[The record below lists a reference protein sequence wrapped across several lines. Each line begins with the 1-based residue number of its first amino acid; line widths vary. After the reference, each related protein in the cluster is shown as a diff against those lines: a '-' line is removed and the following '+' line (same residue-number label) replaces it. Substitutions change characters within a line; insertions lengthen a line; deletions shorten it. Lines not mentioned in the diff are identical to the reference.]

1 MVLQPVLSSLYFQ
14 GVLRVRKRATL
25 SVITV
30 SAIFGVCW
38 ITGLLIYVLSYYD
51 IFMFGDPSYA
61 IADTMFM
68 LNCAVNPFVYSLL
81 NERFREKLKGLIC
94 CKSSI
99 VNGTRSSREPYRI
112 GKPGSTPHS
121 AHSAGAGC
129 SSTLSMDQSGSSML

>member
-1 MVLQPVLSSLYFQ
+1 M
-14 GVLRVRKRATL
+14 RVRKRATL

-38 ITGLLIYVLSYYD
+38 ITGLLVYVLSYYD
-51 IFMFGDPSYA
+51 IYMFGPPSYA

-68 LNCAVNPFVYSLL
+68 FNSAVNPFVYSLL
-81 NERFREKLKGLIC
+81 NERFREKLKGMIC
-94 CKSSI
+94 CKFSI
-99 VNGTRSSREPYRI
+99 VNGARPSRERNRI

-121 AHSAGAGC
+121 AHNAGAGC